1 MGPGV
6 TYLNAFSERRN
17 VKAFNS
23 LLFPSGVNI
32 LHEIEQKWKISIFFF
47 ALLHVCFYM
56 PNYSTIRAKILII
69 HICTESA
76 KLFGTGF
83 RKTECYKS
91 LTCTIQ
97 IIKINHKKLLHSVT
111 EGSNPRRGTA
121 KMWLWSPLNHQKQ
134 LSVKGNTSLAITGGS
149 ALTMRQYLCLTKAQH
164 LSQYLLDCCKPS
176 PQTSTIKIQF
186 SPY

>member
-1 MGPGV
+1 MGPEV

-91 LTCTIQ
+91 LTCTI
-97 IIKINHKKLLHSVT
+97 
-111 EGSNPRRGTA
+111 
-121 KMWLWSPLNHQKQ
+121 
-134 LSVKGNTSLAITGGS
+134 
-149 ALTMRQYLCLTKAQH
+149 
-164 LSQYLLDCCKPS
+164 
-176 PQTSTIKIQF
+176 
-186 SPY
+186 